1 MSLKITFRQSQ
12 LSTSIPRNVTRV
24 RTYSIKNNFSN
35 RTKTYTVHVRWELTR
50 YITPTRLFILIV
62 SKSICEKIAF
72 EERLKSYGLRFTFV
86 SFQVLI
92 APAPIGGRKERGGV
106 GKGKKWKYW
115 EGGYPRMAGKKLLLV
130 GKVIKLPWN
139 SYLDRTVVARR
150 IIDLGKQRCDL
161 RAIDGRKHKG
171 SIKSF
176 PLHEK
181 YSFRFLC
188 EVFHFWWTHENLR
201 LINAPDRF

>member
-1 MSLKITFRQSQ
+1 
-12 LSTSIPRNVTRV
+12 
-24 RTYSIKNNFSN
+24 
-35 RTKTYTVHVRWELTR
+35 
-50 YITPTRLFILIV
+50 
-62 SKSICEKIAF
+62 
-72 EERLKSYGLRFTFV
+72 
-86 SFQVLI
+86 
-92 APAPIGGRKERGGV
+92 
-106 GKGKKWKYW
+106 
-115 EGGYPRMAGKKLLLV
+115 MAGKKLLLV

-150 IIDLGKQRCDL
+150 IIDLGKQRCNL

-188 EVFHFWWTHENLR
+188 EVFHFW
-201 LINAPDRF
+201 